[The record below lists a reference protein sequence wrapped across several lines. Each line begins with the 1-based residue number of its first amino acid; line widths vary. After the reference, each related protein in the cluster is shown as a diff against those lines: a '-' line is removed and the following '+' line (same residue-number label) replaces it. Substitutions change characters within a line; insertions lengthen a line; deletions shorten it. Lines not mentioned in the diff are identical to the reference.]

1 VKLLAKVERRLGST
15 NKLAQA
21 FPDRRNTTRTVHSLA
36 DMFRAHMFAIC
47 CGYEDADDLD
57 RSSAAFKLACWRLPD
72 TGRELCFQPTLSRL
86 ENAPR
91 LRDVI
96 RLTSFLVDAWMDSY
110 PRELTCIRMDDTF
123 NVVHGHQ
130 QLSLFSAHHD
140 ERHFLPIQIY
150 DTERSRPVVVILR
163 SGRAPRCAPILRRLM
178 AHSRAGTIS
187 HRNTFSLGK
196 AAPSGLLSLPVDEA
210 PLFVPVVTNLHHS
223 GGGRGRHHCH
233 HDRDRQAG
241 GSCSSRD
248 RFHLAAVYAAGREA
262 AT

>member
-1 VKLLAKVERRLGST
+1 VKLLAMVERRLGLT

-140 ERHFLPIQIY
+140 ERHFLPIQVY

-178 AHSRAGTIS
+178 AHSRALADNKHHIPRRRALCLARGHDLVRAGSWTANGALLRGS
-187 HRNTFSLGK
+187 RRPGSAPTSASL
-196 AAPSGLLSLPVDEA
+196 
-210 PLFVPVVTNLHHS
+210 
-223 GGGRGRHHCH
+223 
-233 HDRDRQAG
+233 
-241 GSCSSRD
+241 
-248 RFHLAAVYAAGREA
+248 
-262 AT
+262 